1 MATSDPIVQEIEMLR
16 AAIRHHE
23 ERYYVLHDPDISDAE
38 FDQVLSRLS
47 VLEAAHPELVTPDS
61 PTQRVSGRP
70 VERFAAVAHAVPML
84 SLDNAY
90 EEDELVAFDERV
102 RKGLDRG
109 PGQPV
114 IYVTELKVDGLSI
127 ALHYRNGLLVRGVTR
142 GDGKRGDEVS
152 SNVRAVGGIPLGL
165 RVPVAGNV
173 EVRGEIF
180 LPRLSFDRVN
190 AERARVGEA
199 PFANPR
205 NAAAGTM
212 RTLDAALV
220 ARRGL
225 SAYLYQMV
233 SHELGR
239 ASGGSP
245 EPLNQGEVL
254 DRLSGWGLPV
264 EGHWRR
270 CVGIDEVL
278 GYCREW
284 AEGRLGLP
292 FDTDG
297 VVIKVDDLEDRERLG
312 QTARFPRWAIAF
324 KFPAEQA
331 TTRLLRIEVNV
342 GRTGAVT
349 PYAVLDPVQLAGT
362 TVQLATLH
370 NADDI
375 ARKDIRV
382 GDVVLVEKAGDII
395 PKVVKPILSH
405 RSVSQRSPVRFVM
418 PTTCPACGQPLERAR
433 EAVVWRCT
441 NGHCSAKLR
450 RGLLHYAGRRA
461 MDIEG
466 LGEAL
471 VNQLVERKLVRDVAD
486 LYSLTLEILTEL
498 DSDGKKKITGM
509 GAKSAANLLLQIE
522 RSKQREF
529 SHVLFALG
537 VRHVGEGVA
546 GLLARRFGALPALT
560 LASLEEIEVVD
571 GIGPTVAESV
581 RKFLDYPATCRLLA
595 RLEAAG
601 VSMVSGGL
609 DPVRKEQRFRG
620 LTFVLT
626 GTLTSMSRD
635 QARRAIVAQGGRVT
649 GAITKKTSY
658 LVVGEDPGSKLQKA
672 VALGVETLDEQVF
685 GKLIMT
691 ERAEI
696 ESR

>member
-1 MATSDPIVQEIEMLR
+1 MATPDPVPEIATLR

-23 ERYYVLHDPDISDAE
+23 ERYYVLNDPDISDAE
-38 FDQVLSRLS
+38 FDQLLSRLS
-47 VLEAAHPELVTPDS
+47 VLEAAHPETVTPDS

-70 VERFAAVAHAVPML
+70 VDRFASVTHVVPML

-109 PGQPV
+109 LGQSV
-114 IYVTELKVDGLSI
+114 TYVTELKIDGLSI

-142 GDGKRGDEVS
+142 GDGMRGEEVS
-152 SNVRAVGGIPLGL
+152 SNVRAVGRIPLEL
-165 RVPVAGNV
+165 RIPVAGDV

-180 LPRLSFDRVN
+180 LPRLPFDRVN
-190 AERARVGEA
+190 AERAKAGEA
-199 PFANPR
+199 LFANPR
-205 NAAAGTM
+205 NAAAGAM

-225 SAYLYQMV
+225 SAYLYQIV
-233 SHELGR
+233 GHELESV
-239 ASGGSP
+239 SGGSA
-245 EPLNQGEVL
+245 EPVNQGAVL
-254 DRLSGWGLPV
+254 DRLSDWGLPV

-292 FDTDG
+292 FDIDG
-297 VVIKVDDLEDRERLG
+297 VVIKVDDLEDRDRLG
-312 QTARFPRWAIAF
+312 QTAKFPRWAIAF

-405 RSVSQRSPVRFVM
+405 RSVSQTAPVRFVM
-418 PTTCPACGQPLERAR
+418 PTTCPACGQSLERSQ

-441 NGHCSAKLR
+441 NGRCSAKVR

-471 VNQLVERKLVRDVAD
+471 VNQLVERELVRDVAD
-486 LYSLTLEILTEL
+486 LYSLTLEMLTEL

-509 GAKSAANLLLQIE
+509 GAKAAANLLLQIE

-537 VRHVGEGVA
+537 IRHVGEGAA
-546 GLLARRFGALPALT
+546 GLLARRFGGLPALT
-560 LASLEEIEVVD
+560 LASLEEIEAVAGV
-571 GIGPTVAESV
+571 GPIVAESV
-581 RKFLDYPATCRLLA
+581 RKFLDYPATRRLLV
-595 RLEAAG
+595 RLEATG
-601 VSMVSGGL
+601 VSMVNGRL
-609 DPVRKEQRFRG
+609 EPVRKEERLRG

-626 GTLTSMSRD
+626 GTLTSMSRG

-649 GAITKKTSY
+649 GAISKKTSY
-658 LVVGEDPGSKLQKA
+658 LVVGEDPGSKLQQA
-672 VALGVETLDEQVF
+672 VALGVETLEEQGF
-685 GKLIMT
+685 AKLIMT
-691 ERAEI
+691 ERAET
-696 ESR
+696 ESK